1 MHTHT
6 HIDPLLSL
14 YRKNNKKWF
23 TDLNVKSKTIKLLLE
38 NMGESVDS
46 WPRQRFFLDT
56 ISKGQFI
63 KNKLI
68 NYIPLILKT
77 SVLQKDTAKRMK
89 R

>member
-1 MHTHT
+1 MKKRSFQKNDTGTIENIHTCTHT

-46 WPRQRFFLDT
+46 WPRQRFFW
-56 ISKGQFI
+56 
-63 KNKLI
+63 
-68 NYIPLILKT
+68 ILF
-77 SVLQKDTAKRMK
+77 QKDNS
-89 R
+89 

>member
-1 MHTHT
+1 MILEQLKISTHAHT

-46 WPRQRFFLDT
+46 WPRQRFFW
-56 ISKGQFI
+56 
-63 KNKLI
+63 
-68 NYIPLILKT
+68 ILF
-77 SVLQKDTAKRMK
+77 QKDNS
-89 R
+89 